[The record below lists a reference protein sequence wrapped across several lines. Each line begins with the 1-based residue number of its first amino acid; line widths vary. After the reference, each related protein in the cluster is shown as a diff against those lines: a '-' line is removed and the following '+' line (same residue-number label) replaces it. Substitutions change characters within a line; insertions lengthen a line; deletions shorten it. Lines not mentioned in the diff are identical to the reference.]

1 MLISGKQ
8 SLKVVCENF
17 KIVKTKVQNSDE
29 DSNCCS
35 SLEMNFHWSCS
46 HFFALK
52 GQVCPLS
59 NK

>member
-8 SLKVVCENF
+8 FSKVVCENF
-17 KIVKTKVQNSDE
+17 KLVKTKVQNSDE
-29 DSNCCS
+29 DSNCCC
-35 SLEMNFHWSCS
+35 SLEMNFHWS

-52 GQVCPLS
+52 GKVCPLS